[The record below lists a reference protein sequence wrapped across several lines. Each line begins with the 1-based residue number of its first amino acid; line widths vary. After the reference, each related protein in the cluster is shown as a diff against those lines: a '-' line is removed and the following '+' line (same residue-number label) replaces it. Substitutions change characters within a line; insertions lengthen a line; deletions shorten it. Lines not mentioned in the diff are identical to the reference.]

1 MTESQKNLPSVS
13 IVVPTRGRPELLR
26 NCLESL
32 ISLNYPGERYEIIV
46 VEDGTET
53 GKKVTSEITQRSPL
67 LVSYVRIP
75 HSGAATARNVGLSRS
90 SMDIVAF
97 IDDDAM
103 AVPEWLTRLVTAL
116 LSAGVGGAG
125 GRVSPDYPESVLEA
139 EMSSGGEMKW
149 SGYNAVPSGLQ
160 EVDHLPGGNMA
171 FWRQAL
177 LEVRGLDTD
186 FTRRGSWREDTDLC
200 VRLRHHGYRLLYDGQ
215 ARISHR
221 AFRWLAPSERF
232 RPRLVWAMTRDD
244 AYFRVKNY
252 GWSGIGGS
260 IVAAAK
266 SIRDRVFYGAA
277 NFLLISVHLTAWIP
291 GTLHGLRRK
300 NDPDGSLRS
309 E

>member
-1 MTESQKNLPSVS
+1 MTDPQKNLPSVS
-13 IVVPTRGRPELLR
+13 VVVPTRGRPELLR

-32 ISLNYPGERYEIIV
+32 ISLNYPHERYEILVI
-46 VEDGTET
+46 EDGTDSGE
-53 GKKVTSEITQRSPL
+53 KVASEIRQCSP
-67 LVSYVRIP
+67 VPVAYERIP

-90 SMDIVAF
+90 SRDIVAF
-97 IDDDAM
+97 IDDDAT
-103 AVPEWLTRLVTAL
+103 AVSEWLTRLVAAL
-116 LSAGVGGAG
+116 LSTGVGGAG
-125 GRVSPDYPESVLEA
+125 GRVSPDYPDSVLEA
-139 EMSSGGEMKW
+139 EMLSGGEMKW

-171 FWRQAL
+171 FWRRAL

-186 FTRRGSWREDTDLC
+186 YTRRGSWREDTDLC
-200 VRLRHHGYRLLYDGQ
+200 VRLRHNGYRLLYDGQ

-252 GWSGIGGS
+252 GWSGVGGS
-260 IVAAAK
+260 ILAAAK
-266 SIRDRVFYGAA
+266 SIKDRILYGTA
-277 NFLLISVHLTAWIP
+277 NFLLISVHLIAWIP
-291 GTLHGLRRK
+291 GALHGLRRK
-300 NDPDGSLRS
+300 NDPYGSLRS